1 MNKFLSGP
9 GLIVLA
15 AFLWGIDGIL
25 RRSLFSLPP
34 ITIVFYEHLIGL
46 IVLLPFFLRT
56 ARGEKLTGREWGA
69 MLLVGTL
76 SSVLGTLWF
85 TTALLKTGFIA
96 FSVVFLLQKLQP
108 VFTVATAAIVLKE
121 KITKQY
127 ILWAGLAFVAA
138 YFVTFPGGRVNLT
151 TGRDGV
157 IAALF
162 AVGAAFAWGST
173 TAFSRYA
180 LLKHPPAYIAGL
192 RFAIAV
198 AFSILL
204 IPLIPGAAPTL
215 GAVTADQLWKL
226 LAIVLTSGMVAL
238 WIYYR
243 GLKHTE
249 AKVATILELIFPM
262 TAVFIDVFL
271 YDTLLAPSQYA
282 AALVLLY
289 AAARVAKLNK
299 A

>member
-180 LLKHPPAYIAGL
+180 LLKHSPAYIAGL

>member
-180 LLKHPPAYIAGL
+180 
-192 RFAIAV
+192 
-198 AFSILL
+198 
-204 IPLIPGAAPTL
+204 PTSF
-215 GAVTADQLWKL
+215 GNCW
-226 LAIVLTSGMVAL
+226 
-238 WIYYR
+238 
-243 GLKHTE
+243 
-249 AKVATILELIFPM
+249 
-262 TAVFIDVFL
+262 
-271 YDTLLAPSQYA
+271 PSS
-282 AALVLLY
+282 
-289 AAARVAKLNK
+289 
-299 A
+299 